1 MEKTNLIN
9 SLTIQLADSSKLP
22 ITELQKIITAVL
34 ADYSVTKINSNLPST
49 GDGSAT
55 LYIFQKFAQCKFNQ
69 GMNKNSL
76 EQYKIVLNQFFD
88 FVQKE
93 ITVCDDQDVS
103 NFITY
108 LKQKNLK
115 SQTIKNK
122 YRILSSIFGFMYDYH
137 YIADNPMK
145 KISSPKMTQEFE
157 EPVTKDEE
165 ERIKL
170 VCEKFKSNKSA
181 KSLAIFNFLLDS
193 GVRVTEMCN
202 INLTDVNFTQREVHV
217 RNGKGGKDR
226 IVYFTE
232 KTAVRIQEYLRTRN
246 DIENGISINPDTPL
260 FATVHNKK
268 MSKVCV
274 EKLMK
279 EIGNAAGVSRLHP
292 HLLRATFA
300 TRLVEKGVPLNI
312 VAEMLGHANL
322 HTIDRYVRISKQNK
336 KYYYNMAS

>member
-34 ADYSVTKINSNLPST
+34 SDYSVTKINSNLPST

-55 LYIFQKFAQCKFNQ
+55 LYVFQKFAQCKFNQ

-93 ITVCDDQDVS
+93 ITVCDEQDVS

-145 KISSPKMTQEFE
+145 KIASPKMTQEFE

-170 VCEKFKSNKSA
+170 VCEKFKPKKSA

-202 INLTDVNFTQREVHV
+202 INLSDVNFIQREVHI

-232 KTAVRIQEYLRTRN
+232 KTAVRIQEYIRTRK

-260 FATVHNKK
+260 FATVQNRKMNKV
-268 MSKVCV
+268 SV

>member
-55 LYIFQKFAQCKFNQ
+55 YYIFQKFAQTKFNQ

-76 EQYKIVLNQFFD
+76 EQYKMVINQFFD

-93 ITVCDDQDVS
+93 ITVCDDQDIS

-108 LKQKNLK
+108 LKQKDLK

-137 YIADNPMK
+137 YIADNPIK
-145 KISSPKMTQEFE
+145 KISSPKMNQEFE
-157 EPVTKDEE
+157 EPITKDEE

-170 VCEKFKSNKSA
+170 VCEKLKPKKSA
-181 KSLAIFNFLLDS
+181 KALAIFNFLLDS

-202 INLTDVNFTQREVHV
+202 INLTDVNFIQREVHI

-260 FATVHNKK
+260 FATIHNKK
-268 MSKVCV
+268 MNKVSV

>member
-9 SLTIQLADSSKLP
+9 SLTIQLADSTNISVV
-22 ITELQKIITAVL
+22 ELQKIITTVL

-76 EQYKIVLNQFFD
+76 AQYKMVLNQFFD
-88 FVQKE
+88 FIQKE
-93 ITVCDDQDVS
+93 ITVCDDQDIS

-122 YRILSSIFGFMYDYH
+122 YRILSSIFGFMYDYK
-137 YIADNPMK
+137 YIAENPMK

-157 EPVTKDEE
+157 EPITKDEE

-170 VCEKFKSNKSA
+170 VCEKLNPKKSA
-181 KSLAIFNFLLDS
+181 KALAIFNFLLDS

-202 INLTDVNFTQREVHV
+202 INLTDVNFIQREVHI

-232 KTAVRIQEYLRTRN
+232 KTAVRIQEYLRTRSDVGT
-246 DIENGISINPDTPL
+246 DIVMKSDIPL
-260 FATVHNKK
+260 FATIHNKK
-268 MSKVCV
+268 MNKVNV
-274 EKLMK
+274 ERLLKD
-279 EIGNAAGVSRLHP
+279 IGNAAGVSRLHP